1 MSTTLHTLSS
11 KSDRSKM
18 SNETLQQSFAEYSEL
33 TPTELQHAKKDLS
46 VYYRQRETVYADPP
60 YKNQSFCL
68 FSWVPSENA
77 RPDENGVYGMM
88 KFRGAFDSEDDMNA
102 RAEFLVTHC
111 DSFHRIYHAP
121 IGRPLPITLNEEY
134 VRDIKFAKQSPTDD
148 DVIHTSIQKDKEN
161 EANVQRELHERMKII
176 KQEETSPPTADP
188 LDEYIQHK
196 VKIAF
201 NMAAID
207 NFMRQVE
214 KAKQVIQAAHDAI
227 QTMDLEHPTFSSQFI
242 DKYNETRSSVGI
254 DTVHERD
261 EGMDAIRNMRHTPA
275 DVERY
280 LRM

>member
-1 MSTTLHTLSS
+1 MSNVLHTLSS
-11 KSDRSKM
+11 KSDRSRM
-18 SNETLQQSFAEYSEL
+18 SNDTLQQSFAEYSEL
-33 TPTELQHAKKDLS
+33 TPAELHDAKKDLS

-60 YKNQSFCL
+60 YKNQAFCL
-68 FSWVPSENA
+68 FSWVPSEHA

-88 KFRGAFDSEDDMNA
+88 KFRGAFDNEEDMNT
-102 RAEFLVTHC
+102 RAEFLVNHC

-134 VRDIKFAKQSPTDD
+134 VRDIKFAKQSASDD
-148 DVIHTSIQKDKEN
+148 DVIHTSIKKDQEN
-161 EANVQRELHERMKII
+161 EANVQKELHARMKII
-176 KQEETSPPTADP
+176 KEEENTAPALDP
-188 LDEYIQHK
+188 LDEYIQNK

-214 KAKQVIQAAHDAI
+214 KAKQVIKTAHECI
-227 QTMDLEHPTFSSQFI
+227 QTSDVDHPSFCTQFI

-254 DTVHERD
+254 DTVHEKD

-275 DVERY
+275 DIDRY
-280 LRM
+280 LSM